1 MEADYEKYYSD
12 DYDPE
17 EERRKYK
24 RNRNITYLIREL
36 NADPSRLANLKAL
49 MDYRDLRTLQVWYPD
64 YINELKNDPSVSD
77 LEIQNCEEGVKK
89 LDKERRDKHNKA
101 LGNFYG
107 LVNDMKRRGIPAFYE
122 GKLMDPS
129 KEPGGYGDPNIRKE
143 MTDSFLGLLYDI
155 EELDIEDIRLS
166 KDEYAQ
172 GISTLKSIKQNLER
186 NTRQFG
192 LDKPILEDDG
202 DSPYIR

>member
-89 LDKERRDKHNKA
+89 LDKDRRNKHDKA

-107 LVNDMKRRGIPAFYE
+107 LVNDMKRRGIPPLYE

-129 KEPGGYGDPNIRKE
+129 KEPDKYGDRNIRKE
-143 MTDSFLGLLYDI
+143 MTDGFLGLLYDI
-155 EELDIEDIRLS
+155 EELNLEDIKLN
-166 KDEYAQ
+166 KDEYAK
-172 GISTLKSIKQNLER
+172 GLSTLKTIKQNLER

-192 LDKPILEDDG
+192 LDKPITEDEG
-202 DSPYIR
+202 DNPYIR